1 MKPLQKIKDAMNQP
15 AGEITVS
22 RVNNGKKVFTKV
34 DAFKAVFSKQED
46 YDLDEREPMERMAD
60 EMEKFSSAIG
70 DMNKKQLEA
79 IANMMKTM
87 ISLVETMGKQKDP
100 EPVVV
105 NVQDSRPLAWSVD
118 VSKRDGQGRIEKI
131 RLTAN
136 KGTLQ

>member
-1 MKPLQKIKDAMNQP
+1 MKPLQKIKDATN
-15 AGEITVS
+15 
-22 RVNNGKKVFTKV
+22 KV
-34 DAFKAVFSKQED
+34 DAFKAIFSKQED

-105 NVQDSRPLAWSVD
+105 TVQDNRPLAWVVD
-118 VSKRDGQGRIEKI
+118 VSQRDGQGRIEKI
-131 RLTAN
+131 NLTAN
-136 KGTLQ
+136 KE

>member
-1 MKPLQKIKDAMNQP
+1 MKPLEKIKDATNK
-15 AGEITVS
+15 GE
-22 RVNNGKKVFTKV
+22 
-34 DAFKAVFSKQED
+34 ALKALFSKQED
-46 YDLDEREPMERMAD
+46 YDLDDRESTERMAD
-60 EMEKFSSAIG
+60 EMEKFSSAIY

-105 NVQDSRPLAWSVD
+105 NVQDSRPLAWVVD
-118 VSKRDGQGRIEKI
+118 VSRRDGQGRIEKI
-131 RLTAN
+131 SLTAN